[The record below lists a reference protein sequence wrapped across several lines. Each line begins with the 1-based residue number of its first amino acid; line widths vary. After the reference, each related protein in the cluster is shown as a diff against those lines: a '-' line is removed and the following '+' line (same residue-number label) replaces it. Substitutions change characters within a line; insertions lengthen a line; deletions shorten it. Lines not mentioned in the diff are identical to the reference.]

1 LLSSSALS
9 CSPAGLCECPRD
21 FVPCLA
27 PAGWF
32 CWVTHPICAK
42 YLRAIALPLPPLQMH
57 YGSAV
62 SHDLTFSALS
72 YSFFPAS
79 GSRLSHDHMCH
90 SHREGC
96 VTALPIRSLF
106 TRRAFFSDGSG
117 MFKRHLLSHPFSS
130 AQSCVIHKRNSTEVS
145 PPIGTACKERLS
157 KKSFASIIMFHAIA
171 QSEGCPLALGSSVLG
186 CKT

>member
-1 LLSSSALS
+1 MPS
-9 CSPAGLCECPRD
+9 
-21 FVPCLA
+21 
-27 PAGWF
+27 F
-32 CWVTHPICAK
+32 CD
-42 YLRAIALPLPPLQMH
+42 PLPCHCPLYKCTTVVLSAMILLFLHFPTASFQQ
-57 YGSAV
+57 GSW
-62 SHDLTFSALS
+62 LS
-72 YSFFPAS
+72 P
-79 GSRLSHDHMCH
+79 DHMCH